1 MFTVPPGYRFMPTKQ
16 EIIWGYLRPAMNG
29 APFFRG
35 ALIEAD
41 IYGEEPWKLF
51 DKNGK
56 ESFWVL
62 TKLKKKSK
70 SRIERTVGC
79 GCWLGRCT
87 KEINSESGLL
97 LGFDKYFT
105 FACKKHKPSCQG
117 HGQWTM
123 HEYSLK
129 DQSLDA
135 YVICEIKFKK
145 DEVQSKNT
153 KRKSPPDEVYD
164 DEEVS
169 VPSTKKVSAGDY
181 QEISHVD
188 PNMEQI
194 STMTSLVTSTNY
206 QENPWGVLD
215 HHHHQE
221 AQSQNAVQTMT
232 AGTNYPDDFGDC
244 QENTK
249 KFSGDCQESHDDA
262 INMEQISTMTSLITS
277 AYQDNI
283 SREVDHHQ
291 EAQSQNREQTMT
303 TPADTNSPD
312 DFGDCIVPEDLF
324 FDIDGIMNGLDLEEV
339 ISFKEIPVDELSYDD
354 AALRFC
360 EGD

>member
-1 MFTVPPGYRFMPTKQ
+1 MPTKQ
-16 EIIWGYLRPAMNG
+16 EIFWGYIRPAING

-41 IYGEEPWKLF
+41 IYGREPWKLF
-51 DKNGK
+51 DKNAK

-87 KEINSESGLL
+87 KEINSGSGLV

-129 DQSLDA
+129 DQSLDD

-145 DEVQSKNT
+145 DEVESKNK
-153 KRKSPPDEVYD
+153 KRKSPPAKVYD

-181 QEISHVD
+181 QEISHANA
-188 PNMEQI
+188 NMGQI
-194 STMTSLVTSTNY
+194 STVN
-206 QENPWGVLD
+206 
-215 HHHHQE
+215 
-221 AQSQNAVQTMT
+221 
-232 AGTNYPDDFGDC
+232 
-244 QENTK
+244 
-249 KFSGDCQESHDDA
+249 
-262 INMEQISTMTSLITS
+262 SLITS

-291 EAQSQNREQTMT
+291 EAQSQNRVQTMT
-303 TPADTNSPD
+303 ASAGINSPD
-312 DFGDCIVPEDLF
+312 DFGDYIVPQDVF

-339 ISFKEIPVDELSYDD
+339 ISFKEVPVDELSYDD
-354 AALRFC
+354 AALRIC

>member
-1 MFTVPPGYRFMPTKQ
+1 MFTVPPGYRFIPTKQ
-16 EIIWGYLRPAMNG
+16 EIIWGYLKPAING
-29 APFFRG
+29 APFFRD

-41 IYGEEPWKLF
+41 IYGGEPWNLF
-51 DKNGK
+51 DENGK

-105 FACKKHKPSCQG
+105 FACKKHKPSCQS

-129 DQSLDA
+129 DQSMDD

-145 DEVQSKNT
+145 DEVESKNK
-153 KRKSPPDEVYD
+153 KRKSPPVEFYD
-164 DEEVS
+164 DEEVL

-181 QEISHVD
+181 QESHVD
-188 PNMEQI
+188 
-194 STMTSLVTSTNY
+194 
-206 QENPWGVLD
+206 
-215 HHHHQE
+215 
-221 AQSQNAVQTMT
+221 A
-232 AGTNYPDDFGDC
+232 
-244 QENTK
+244 
-249 KFSGDCQESHDDA
+249 
-262 INMEQISTMTSLITS
+262 NMEQISTMTSLIAST
-277 AYQDNI
+277 YQDNI
-283 SREVDHHQ
+283 SRKVDHHQ
-291 EAQSQNREQTMT
+291 EAQSQNKVRTMAAST
-303 TPADTNSPD
+303 KSPD
-312 DFGDCIVPEDLF
+312 DFGDCIVPEDVF
-324 FDIDGIMNGLDLEEV
+324 FDIDDIMNGLDLEEV
-339 ISFKEIPVDELSYDD
+339 ISFKEVPVDD
-354 AALRFC
+354 ATLRIC